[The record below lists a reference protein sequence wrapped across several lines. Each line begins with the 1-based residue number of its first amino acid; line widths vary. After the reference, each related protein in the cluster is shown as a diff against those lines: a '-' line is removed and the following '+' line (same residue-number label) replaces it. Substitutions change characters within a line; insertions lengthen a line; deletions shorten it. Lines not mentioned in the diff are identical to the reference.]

1 MGGLIGFT
9 LSIILIVILFRKV
22 FYSNIDKNLKVFLAL
37 LFSVQTM
44 FENFN
49 TITALG
55 SYLLIWVLLAENGV
69 NNTLKKKK
77 QRIYESSEC

>member
-1 MGGLIGFT
+1 M
-9 LSIILIVILFRKV
+9 
-22 FYSNIDKNLKVFLAL
+22 FLAL